1 MKIGFIGGGTMG
13 GAIIDQLISKNLIA
27 KDDLTVSDIS
37 EERLNYLASRYGI
50 SATTNNDRAIQ
61 GADIVILAV
70 KPQNLSTV
78 AGTMTSLES
87 HQIVLS
93 IMAGTSIS
101 VLRQSLHH
109 DHIIRAMPN
118 MPAQIGQGMTIWTA
132 TTEVSQEG
140 RDIVQEILKSIGKEI
155 YVDDEKYIDMATA
168 LSGSGPAYCFLFF
181 EALVDAGV
189 HIGLP
194 RGVSYEL
201 ALKTLIGSANTIE
214 QTGKHPAELTNMV
227 TSPGGTTADA
237 LLTLEKGAFRSLLV
251 EAVVAAYKKAQK
263 L

>member
-1 MKIGFIGGGTMG
+1 
-13 GAIIDQLISKNLIA
+13 
-27 KDDLTVSDIS
+27 
-37 EERLNYLASRYGI
+37 
-50 SATTNNDRAIQ
+50 
-61 GADIVILAV
+61 
-70 KPQNLSTV
+70 
-78 AGTMTSLES
+78 
-87 HQIVLS
+87 
-93 IMAGTSIS
+93 MAGTSIS

-132 TTEVSQEG
+132 TTEISQEG